1 MFNSIIRKNKVDFYK
16 FYADK
21 TRNMVVVPVAIST
34 PVSKLFLSK
43 NDAMNNNTFKMIDCS
58 THNTNSYIKVYQ
70 SDKDYTK
77 HYHDRDDI
85 NKTLIVC
92 IIISGD
98 DLHLFEHY
106 DYCPSVVMT
115 ENEFKYKGF
124 EEVIKFTDY
133 NHTAITE
140 RDINGWD

>member
-34 PVSKLFLSK
+34 PVSTPFITRNDTMSNNMFKL
-43 NDAMNNNTFKMIDCS
+43 IDS
-58 THNTNSYIKVYQ
+58 SIHNPNGYIKVYQ

-77 HYHDRDDI
+77 HYHPRDVF

-115 ENEFKYKGF
+115 EDEFKYKGF

-133 NHTAITE
+133 HHTAITE